1 MFTLVNHRQ
10 KDIMFNI
17 LNEQPKVKNIEKKTC
32 IIGWTKVRERE
43 GEKKKKY
50 KERKSL

>member
-43 GEKKKKY
+43 RKKEY